1 MQLCLWIGVGG
12 RIINKNVA
20 LAPHAPFPTPAAYR
34 KLALAHHPDKGGAAD
49 AAAFARAATAHAI
62 LADPARRAAHD
73 AALRSGGGAA
83 SEPLDNI
90 TVDPASLSV
99 VDAAC
104 LSLFAKLGVRVAHA
118 PPPSLLEAARVG
130 DVAATHLPWTVGGAA
145 AAADGA
151 TTSAALSG
159 TVDRGAAAWFE
170 VPPPPAGTSASAFA
184 AYSRGGSRVQ
194 LLLFEPSTTASPSG
208 WDLVA
213 AADSTPTV
221 GGGQLAA
228 LFPGLP
234 FATLRLEPPSSAA
247 AADAALAIAG
257 ATPAARVLR
266 SLDGMTPRETLP
278 LVTGASLLAV
288 VGGNMWRRA
297 AFTVRAVAIEED
309 TPPAATAAP
318 PTPIRDPLT
327 ALRAA
332 EDALLA
338 KRSKLGGLEAG
349 YRAAE
354 AALKK
359 AADEI
364 AAAGGEVDALLAA
377 RDAAYLDVLGLL
389 PGPAKK

>member
-1 MQLCLWIGVGG
+1 M
-12 RIINKNVA
+12 
-20 LAPHAPFPTPAAYR
+20 
-34 KLALAHHPDKGGAAD
+34 
-49 AAAFARAATAHAI
+49 
-62 LADPARRAAHD
+62 
-73 AALRSGGGAA
+73 
-83 SEPLDNI
+83 
-90 TVDPASLSV
+90 
-99 VDAAC
+99 
-104 LSLFAKLGVRVAHA
+104 SLFAKLGVRVAHA

-130 DVAATHLPWTVGGAA
+130 DVAATHLPWTVCGA

-151 TTSAALSG
+151 TTTTGALSG

-170 VPPPPAGTSASAFA
+170 VPAPPAGAGAAAFA
-184 AYSRGGSRVQ
+184 AHSRGGSRVQ
-194 LLLFEPSTTASPSG
+194 LLVFERAPATAPAG

-228 LFPGLP
+228 LFPGLS

-247 AADAALAIAG
+247 AADAALAIGG
-257 ATPAARVLR
+257 ATPASRVLR
-266 SLDGMTPRETLP
+266 SLDGLTPRETLP
-278 LVTGASLLAV
+278 AVTGPSLLAV

-297 AFTVRAVAIEED
+297 AFTVRAVAIDDE
-309 TPPAATAAP
+309 TPAATASLP
-318 PTPIRDPLT
+318 PPIRDPLT
-327 ALRAA
+327 ALRSA

-338 KRSKLGGLEAG
+338 TRSKLGGLEAG